1 MTRILAL
8 LGLIVASGAGAA
20 EPAPLTLD
28 YLVPLGEIRGRIDH
42 LAVDLA
48 RERLIVAE
56 LGNDS
61 VGIVDLKARRVI
73 RTIAG
78 LKAPQGVGYESI
90 SDSLF
95 VASAE
100 DGSVRRFRGSDYVP
114 AGRIDLGSD
123 ADNVRIDA
131 ARRQVL
137 VGHSDGAITTIDA
150 ATLTSVGSLRLG
162 AHPEGFQID
171 PDGQFVWVNVP
182 DAHEVAVLDRLAGKQ
197 VAGWPEAQWSGNFPM
212 ALDREAHRLLVV
224 FRHPAKLAAIDLASG
239 KTTFS
244 IDTCGDSDDVFVDA
258 RRHRLYVSCG
268 EGYVDVLEKKG
279 PAYIRIARI
288 STVSGARTSY
298 FSPELDR
305 YFIAARAAAGTRAAI
320 WVLKPAPALKSHGQ
334 SERGV
339 VIPNCSAE
347 LSAGAVPAKYVR

>member
-1 MTRILAL
+1 MNRTRAL
-8 LGLIVASGAGAA
+8 LGLIVASSVGAA
-20 EPAPLTLD
+20 EPAPLMLD
-28 YLVPLGEIRGRIDH
+28 YQVPLGEIQGRIDH
-42 LAVDLA
+42 LAIDVA
-48 RERLIVAE
+48 RERLFVAE

-61 VGIVDLKARRVI
+61 VGIVDIKTRRVI

-78 LKAPQGVGYESI
+78 LKEPQGIGYESS

-95 VASAE
+95 VASAG
-100 DGSVRRFRGSDYVP
+100 DGSVRRFQGSDYVP
-114 AGRIDLGSD
+114 AGQIDLGSD

-150 ATLTSVGSLRLG
+150 ATLNAIGSLPLR
-162 AHPEGFQID
+162 AHPEGFQVD
-171 PDGQFVWVNVP
+171 PDGRLVWVNVP
-182 DAHEVAVLDRLAGKQ
+182 DKHEIAVLDRLSGKQ
-197 VAGWPEAQWSGNFPM
+197 VASWPEAQWSGNFPM
-212 ALDREAHRLLVV
+212 AIDRAANRLFVV
-224 FRHPAKLAAIDLASG
+224 FRHPANLAAIDLASG

-258 RRHRLYVSCG
+258 RRRRLYVSCG
-268 EGYVDVLEKKG
+268 EGYVDVLEEKG

-305 YFIAARAAAGTRAAI
+305 YFVAARAVAGTPATV
-320 WVLKPAPALKSHGQ
+320 WVFKPAP
-334 SERGV
+334 
-339 VIPNCSAE
+339 
-347 LSAGAVPAKYVR
+347 